1 MGIILARKDSK
12 CNALTNL
19 IKSTSCCLLNNFF
32 IFGHSF
38 CRRHHSVARHANSFL
53 NSAIVLTWAVN
64 FVIGGRPV
72 LLGFGGLPFLICFLV
87 LFCTRKALPTSH
99 ISSSPKAASG
109 SPSFLSFCFPRS
121 FRSLS
126 ICFAFLSALVC
137 FWRPGRRDGGPI
149 PWTLPSCLC
158 RAPLLAKDVAM
169 SPRSWHRS
177 QYILHY
183 RKIIESN
190 CNFIT
195 VK

>member
-1 MGIILARKDSK
+1 M
-12 CNALTNL
+12 TNL
-19 IKSTSCCLLNNFF
+19 INSTSQLMAGRLFHF
-32 IFGHSF
+32 RPDSYPM
-38 CRRHHSVARHANSFL
+38 RHANSFL
-53 NSAIVLTWAVN
+53 NSAMVLTWAVN

-169 SPRSWHRS
+169 SPRGWHRS